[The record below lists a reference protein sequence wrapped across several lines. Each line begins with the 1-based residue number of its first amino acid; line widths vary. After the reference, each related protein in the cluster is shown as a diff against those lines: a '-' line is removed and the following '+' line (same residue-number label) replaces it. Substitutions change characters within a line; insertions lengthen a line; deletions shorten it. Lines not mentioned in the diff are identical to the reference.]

1 MNSESKGT
9 DMNEVRR
16 IPLAALRIDP
26 AVQQRVG
33 GNSKK
38 LIAEYAEAMRGGAA
52 FPPPVVFGE
61 GGADHHLAD
70 GFHRVA
76 AHRLAHPDAQE
87 IECEVHPGG
96 HDDALLFACGANAS
110 HGQRRSNADKRKAV
124 LALLRSEMWSMWSDH
139 EIARRCNVS
148 PPFVGT
154 VRKKHLKTFLD
165 AGRREENPPADTAV
179 VPDVGATRAV
189 SVVPRRPRKA
199 KRGGKPLS
207 IDTQAIG
214 SARKKPSRAKP
225 SASKPLLTPLAW
237 SMATKPERVKFVDG
251 VGAREIVEAFKE
263 IKPGFDILDT
273 VWKLVA
279 QSERQSFLRAHY
291 QEISAGTIAVGI
303 QPSEIPS
310 VTKLVPKLPAGDAP
324 VAPAI
329 APQLNLPL

>member
-1 MNSESKGT
+1 V
-9 DMNEVRR
+9 NEVHR
-16 IPLAALRIDP
+16 IPLAALKVDQT
-26 AVQQRVG
+26 VQQRVG
-33 GNSKK
+33 GTAKK
-38 LIAEYAEAMRGGAA
+38 VVAEYAEAMRGGAA
-52 FPPPVVFGE
+52 FPPPVVFSE
-61 GGADHHLAD
+61 GGDEYHLAD

-76 AHRLAHPDAQE
+76 AHRLAHPDVQE

-96 HDDALLFACGANAS
+96 RNDALLFACGANAS

-124 LALLRSEMWSMWSDH
+124 VALLRSEIWSTWSDH

-148 PPFVGT
+148 QPFVGT

-165 AGRREENPPADTAV
+165 GRREENPPADTAV
-179 VPDVGATRAV
+179 VPDVGATGAV

-214 SARKKPSRAKP
+214 SGRKKPSPANT
-225 SASKPLLTPLAW
+225 SASKPFLTPLAW
-237 SMATKPERVKFVDG
+237 SMATKPERVKFVAG
-251 VGAREIVEAFKE
+251 VGAREIVETLKE
-263 IKPGFDILDT
+263 IKPGFDILDR
-273 VWKLVA
+273 VWNLVG

-291 QEISAGTIAVGI
+291 EEISAGTVAIGI
-303 QPSEIPS
+303 QPSEIPA
-310 VTKLVPKLPAGDAP
+310 VTKLVPKLAGDDAP